1 MPVFGQALIK
11 ENKRRHRNEKNPH
24 INSNSNSNDSSSFVI
39 CGLSRGYKPVKK
51 GIEAK
56 LRMSRQAVIGILG
69 RPTWAVIPSDGGD
82 FALPDPRVKLDLY
95 WKNTPCSPV
104 IVMFNSAYRVTGWDE
119 GIGFCVKN
127 VHLFSPGNEYSC
139 AKADRA
145 KFCK

>member
-1 MPVFGQALIK
+1 MRKIHISILILTLMIVL
-11 ENKRRHRNEKNPH
+11 P
-24 INSNSNSNDSSSFVI
+24 
-39 CGLSRGYKPVKK
+39 LSYAVSAEVTSLSKK
-51 GIEAK
+51 ASRLN